1 MEVFKT
7 YLGRSFMLEKQQGPF
22 ADSVNRVDESVVR
35 KEVTT
40 YRNKDGLV
48 YKDCAIRTYTA
59 NGHYND
65 SVSSVVVSTI
75 LF

>member
-1 MEVFKT
+1 MEVSKT
-7 YLGRSFMLEKQQGPF
+7 NTKGVMMKENMPGPF
-22 ADSVNRVDESVVR
+22 ANSVNREDDTVVR

-59 NGHYND
+59 TGDYHD